1 MLSVVV
7 PAYREAETIHASLA
21 LLLESLRHGEGTSP
35 FEVVLVSD
43 ASDDDTAAEARRH
56 DEVTVLEYP
65 EHRGKGY
72 ALRYG
77 AQRTAGDIVV
87 FIDADMELHPD
98 GIARLVEMV
107 REGADVAVGSK
118 SHPESRVN
126 YPWFRRAQSRAYQL
140 LVRALFDLDVT
151 DTQTGLKAFRGEL
164 LRRVLPTV
172 VSDGFGYDLELLVA
186 LHDEGARIVE
196 GPVQLDYAFS
206 TTTSARAAAD
216 VLRDTVRLYVRR
228 WRQRNRGGHAATTQ
242 R

>member
-1 MLSVVV
+1 
-7 PAYREAETIHASLA
+7 
-21 LLLESLRHGEGTSP
+21 
-35 FEVVLVSD
+35 
-43 ASDDDTAAEARRH
+43 
-56 DEVTVLEYP
+56 VLEYP
-65 EHRGKGY
+65 DHRGKGY
-72 ALRYG
+72 AVRYG
-77 AQRTAGDIVV
+77 ARQTVGDVVV

-98 GIARLVEMV
+98 GIGQLVAMV
-107 REGADVAVGSK
+107 QEGADVAVGSK
-118 SHPESRVN
+118 FHPESRVN
-126 YPWFRRAQSRAYQL
+126 YPVFRRAQSRAYQL

-164 LRRVLPTV
+164 LRRVLPSV

-216 VLRDTVRLYVRR
+216 VLRDTVRLYARR
-228 WRQRNRGGHAATTQ
+228 RREKRGRHAAATP